1 MTDEKIE
8 EAEEERSKCTRIR
21 KTRELSV
28 CAIFLSPV
36 PGRE

>member
-8 EAEEERSKCTRIR
+8 EAEEERSKCTGIK

-36 PGRE
+36 PERE